1 MMDNKV
7 DAKKTVRILGNIVT
21 VIAIVFIAVRLY
33 RMRVDL
39 SVLGTGKTIAV
50 LALAFVFQLL
60 LVILSSIPWITIVNA
75 LSGKRIRIRES
86 LPVFTKA
93 NLYKYIPGNVFQYV
107 GRNRLAVEKEIS
119 HVDVATATVI
129 DTLFQLCLYL
139 VLSLMMLGD
148 KIVTVAGRYVHNVI
162 VGLIVIAVVASA
174 AVIIVILVVGRR
186 AREYAMRYRDTLSS
200 GGLRMISRSFA
211 ITAGNCILSA
221 VEYFICIMIVF
232 GDEVGTGKLIMLTG
246 AYLFAWIIGF
256 VTPGAPGGIGV
267 REAVMLLVCTSVN
280 EDLVMIFV
288 LLMRLG
294 SVAADI
300 AAGIIGEIVQKT
312 CLKAKPA

>member
-1 MMDNKV
+1 
-7 DAKKTVRILGNIVT
+7 
-21 VIAIVFIAVRLY
+21 
-33 RMRVDL
+33 
-39 SVLGTGKTIAV
+39 
-50 LALAFVFQLL
+50 
-60 LVILSSIPWITIVNA
+60 
-75 LSGKRIRIRES
+75 
-86 LPVFTKA
+86 
-93 NLYKYIPGNVFQYV
+93 
-107 GRNRLAVEKEIS
+107 
-119 HVDVATATVI
+119 
-129 DTLFQLCLYL
+129 
-139 VLSLMMLGD
+139 
-148 KIVTVAGRYVHNVI
+148 
-162 VGLIVIAVVASA
+162 
-174 AVIIVILVVGRR
+174 
-186 AREYAMRYRDTLSS
+186 
-200 GGLRMISRSFA
+200 MISRSFA